1 MTKTPQQLAK
11 IAIQARKNFAAGQQK
26 IIKDLVPVGHF
37 AERLIPTCIGETRV
51 LTYISCEQNEPVPV
65 FVNLHGGGFMMGSA
79 EDDDIWCRRLAN
91 AVPCLVVNID
101 YRLAPEHKFPIALEE
116 SYAVIKYLHE
126 NAARLRI
133 NPQRIAVGG
142 QSAGGNLAAGLCLLA
157 RARQEFTVCYQVLNY
172 PALDMSVDP
181 FSQPSDKIL
190 TPRLRTLFNNCYF
203 RTKDDALNPLVSPLL
218 TVDLVG
224 LPAALIITAELDP
237 LRPEAEHYAKKLT
250 AAGVNADCKMFA
262 DCMHAFTHFGP
273 KPAAE
278 EAGRLVHEQL
288 RNLLQN

>member
-11 IAIQARKNFAAGQQK
+11 IAVQARKNFAAGQQK
-26 IIKDLVPVGHF
+26 IATDFVPVGHF
-37 AERLIPTCIGETRV
+37 SEHLIPTCIGETRV
-51 LTYISCEQNEPVPV
+51 FTYISCEQNEPVPV

-79 EDDDIWCRRLAN
+79 EDDDIWCRRLVS

-116 SYAVIKYLHE
+116 SYAVVKYLHD
-126 NAARLRI
+126 NAPALRI

-157 RARQEFTVCYQVLNY
+157 RSRQEFSFCYQVLNY

-181 FSQPSDKIL
+181 FSQPADKIL
-190 TPRLRTLFNNCYF
+190 TPRLRALFNDCYL

-218 TVDLVG
+218 AENLAS
-224 LPAALIITAELDP
+224 LPAALVITAELDP
-237 LRPEAEHYAKKLT
+237 LRPEAEQYAKRLT
-250 AAGVNADCKMFA
+250 DAGVKTICKMFIG
-262 DCMHAFTHFGP
+262 CMHAFTHFGP
-273 KPAAE
+273 RPSAE
-278 EAGRLVHEQL
+278 EAERLIHTQL
-288 RNLLQN
+288 RRAFED